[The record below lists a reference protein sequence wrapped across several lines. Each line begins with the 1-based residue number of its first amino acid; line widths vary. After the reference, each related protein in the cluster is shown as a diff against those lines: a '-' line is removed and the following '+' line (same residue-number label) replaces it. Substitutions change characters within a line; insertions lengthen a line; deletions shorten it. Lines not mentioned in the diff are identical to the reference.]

1 MTDYEIDIR
10 EIKETL
16 KKMQEDIKRIE
27 SNIPFYPTTYQYSP
41 ECYNTVPP
49 TQACSEEEMLKYYRE
64 QKINWVDKP
73 EYDEVHKTWFI
84 NNK

>member
-27 SNIPFYPTTYQYSP
+27 DNIPFYPTTYQYSP
-41 ECYNTVPP
+41 ECLNEVPP
-49 TQACSEEEMLKYYRE
+49 TQACSEEELLK
-64 QKINWVDKP
+64 WC
-73 EYDEVHKTWFI
+73 
-84 NNK
+84 NK

>member
-27 SNIPFYPTTYQYSP
+27 SNIPFYPTTYQYNP
-41 ECYNTVPP
+41 ECFDKYPMYDNWQSCSVPS
-49 TQACSEEEMLKYYRE
+49 TQACSEEELLRQLKSNY
-64 QKINWVDKP
+64 
-73 EYDEVHKTWFI
+73 
-84 NNK
+84 NK

>member
-27 SNIPFYPTTYQYSP
+27 SNIPLYQPTYQYSP
-41 ECYNTVPP
+41 ECFDKYPMYDNWQSCSVPS
-49 TQACSEEEMLKYYRE
+49 TQACSEEELLRQLK
-64 QKINWVDKP
+64 
-73 EYDEVHKTWFI
+73 
-84 NNK
+84 NNYNI

>member
-27 SNIPFYPTTYQYSP
+27 KNIPFYPTTYQYSP
-41 ECYNTVPP
+41 ECFDKYPMYDNWQSCSVPS
-49 TQACSEEEMLKYYRE
+49 TQACSEEELLRQLKSNY
-64 QKINWVDKP
+64 
-73 EYDEVHKTWFI
+73 
-84 NNK
+84 NK

>member
-27 SNIPFYPTTYQYSP
+27 NNIPFYPTTYQYSP
-41 ECYNTVPP
+41 ECFKDYPMYDNWQVPP
-49 TQACSEEEMLKYYRE
+49 TQATNYWEE
-64 QKINWVDKP
+64 
-73 EYDEVHKTWFI
+73 HKCQE
-84 NNK
+84 N

>member
-27 SNIPFYPTTYQYSP
+27 SNIPLYQPTYQYSP
-41 ECYNTVPP
+41 ECFDKYPMYDNWQSCSVPS
-49 TQACSEEEMLKYYRE
+49 TQACSEEELLRQLK
-64 QKINWVDKP
+64 
-73 EYDEVHKTWFI
+73 
-84 NNK
+84 NNYNK

>member
-41 ECYNTVPP
+41 ECFDTWTVPS
-49 TQACSEEEMLKYYRE
+49 TQACSEEELLRQLK
-64 QKINWVDKP
+64 
-73 EYDEVHKTWFI
+73 
-84 NNK
+84 NNYNK